1 MRSSLRQFSEF
12 VSELNEN
19 ARNID
24 AHGLAGWAVDRLSKT
39 VGFDCAWY
47 GWADVKPDGVQIHAQ
62 SSYNLA
68 DGFYESWCEMSEQD
82 LLAAAIIE
90 DPAQTAVYDRLG
102 KKQTDGMISLADSYG
117 LKKMATSMQLRP
129 CRTASFYLSSY
140 RTGQHS
146 RAWSP
151 EELDH
156 LQCGVE
162 QLSSA
167 MKLSTRKP
175 NTQGHEHSMFVNQDG
190 IVILGLHNALEQW
203 ASLWPD
209 WNDDRLPE
217 HLCNLIKVPG
227 EHVLVDRQ
235 VIINCESVS
244 GVNNMNLRKLTLR
257 NLTKL
262 DLLTRRE
269 MQVALLLTDGNSHKV
284 AARTL
289 GVAPATV
296 RNQTQS
302 IYLKL
307 GVSNRAELALQVRSA
322 L

>member
-19 ARNID
+19 AQHTD
-24 AHGLAGWAVDRLSKT
+24 AHGLAGWVVDRLSKT

-47 GWADVKPDGVQIHAQ
+47 GWADVKPEGVQIHAQ

-68 DGFYESWCEMSEQD
+68 DSFYESWCEMSEQD
-82 LLAAAIIE
+82 LLAAAII
-90 DPAQTAVYDRLG
+90 DNPAQTAVYDRLG
-102 KKQTDGMISLADSYG
+102 KKQTDGMISLADNYG
-117 LKKMATSMQLRP
+117 LKKMATSMKLRP

-140 RTGQHS
+140 RAGRHS
-146 RAWSP
+146 RAWSS
-151 EELDH
+151 EELDY
-156 LQCGVE
+156 LQCAVE

-167 MKLSTRKP
+167 MKSSTVEPRA
-175 NTQGHEHSMFVNQDG
+175 HDCEHSMFVNQDG
-190 IVILGLHNALEQW
+190 IVILGLHNAHKQW
-203 ASLWPD
+203 STLWPD
-209 WNDDRLPE
+209 WSDDQLPE
-217 HLCNLIKVPG
+217 HLFNLIHVAG

-235 VIINCESVS
+235 LIVKCEPAS
-244 GVNNMNLRKLTLR
+244 GINNMGLRKLTLR

-269 MQVALLLTDGNSHKV
+269 RQVALLLTDGNSHKEV
-284 AARTL
+284 ARML

-307 GVSNRAELALQVRSA
+307 GVNNRAEMALEVNSSE
-322 L
+322 